1 MPFFMDPGRNPSHF
15 FSKWGADQGCSGGLA
30 PSVTGSIKHKGTI
43 VALISIEELVE
54 AGVHF
59 GHQSRL
65 WNPKMK
71 PFIFAKKNL
80 IHIIDLKQT
89 IRGFLRAR
97 HFLGRLASSGA
108 QILVVGTKKQLREL
122 VASESKRADQPFV
135 IERWI
140 GGTLTNYNTI
150 RKRLDHLIHL
160 EELEENGQ
168 MERFSKKQQ
177 SRLRREMRK
186 IRRNLDGIR
195 NLKGLPG
202 CVLVIDP
209 KREEIAVK
217 EAAKMNVPVVAILDT
232 DCDPKMIDIP
242 IPAND
247 DALRSVQV
255 LLSKLMDAVIT
266 GKANMDENAPRFRSE
281 IPELSGRSPRRGGG
295 GRGGSGGRYPSRP
308 TGGRADTVS
317 FGRPTDEEES
327 KAKAGEAAK
336 AAEASEAPASGA
348 PAPEAKAPE
357 TPPTPPTPEST
368 EPKSAPG
375 NAPEG
380 EEKKD
385 S

>member
-1 MPFFMDPGRNPSHF
+1 
-15 FSKWGADQGCSGGLA
+15 
-30 PSVTGSIKHKGTI
+30 
-43 VALISIEELVE
+43 VAIISIEELVE

-122 VASESKRADQPFV
+122 VASEAKRADQPFV

-232 DCDPKMIDIP
+232 DCDPKMVDIP

-295 GRGGSGGRYPSRP
+295 RGGPGGGRYPSRP

-317 FGRPTDEEES
+317 FGRPTDDEEG
-327 KAKAGEAAK
+327 KAAVAK
-336 AAEASEAPASGA
+336 GAAEAGETPAPPAPAPEGA
-348 PAPEAKAPE
+348 APEAATPEAKAPE
-357 TPPTPPTPEST
+357 APPPADTAPAEPVTPP
-368 EPKSAPG
+368 EPKSPEG
-375 NAPEG
+375 PEG
-380 EEKKD
+380 EEKKEG
-385 S
+385 

>member
-1 MPFFMDPGRNPSHF
+1 
-15 FSKWGADQGCSGGLA
+15 
-30 PSVTGSIKHKGTI
+30 
-43 VALISIEELVE
+43 VAIISIEELVE

-89 IRGFLRAR
+89 VRGFLRAR

-108 QILVVGTKKQLREL
+108 QIMVVGTKKQLREL
-122 VASESKRADQPFV
+122 VSSEAKRADQPYV

-281 IPELSGRSPRRGGG
+281 IPELSGRSPRRGGRSG
-295 GRGGSGGRYPSRP
+295 PGGGRYPSRP

-317 FGRPTDEEES
+317 FGRPTDDEEA
-327 KAKAGEAAK
+327 KAKAAKETSKEEAPKEGASK
-336 AAEASEAPASGA
+336 PEAVKPETVTPETAEAIP
-348 PAPEAKAPE
+348 PEAKAPE
-357 TPPTPPTPEST
+357 TPP
-368 EPKSAPG
+368 EPNPSETN
-375 NAPEG
+375 NASEG
-380 EEKKD
+380 EENKE

>member
-1 MPFFMDPGRNPSHF
+1 M
-15 FSKWGADQGCSGGLA
+15 A
-30 PSVTGSIKHKGTI
+30 I
-43 VALISIEELVE
+43 ISIEELVE

-108 QILVVGTKKQLREL
+108 QIMVVGTKKQLREL
-122 VASESKRADQPFV
+122 VASEAKRADQPFV

-140 GGTLTNYNTI
+140 GGTLTNFNTI

-232 DCDPKMIDIP
+232 DCDPKMVDIP

-255 LLSKLMDAVIT
+255 LLSKLRDAVIT
-266 GKANMDENAPRFRSE
+266 GKANMGENAPRFRSE

-295 GRGGSGGRYPSRP
+295 GRGGAGGGRYPSRP
-308 TGGRADTVS
+308 TGGRANTVS

-327 KAKAGEAAK
+327 KAKAAK
-336 AAEASEAPASGA
+336 AADASKAAAPSAETTAAPEAKASEAKA
-348 PAPEAKAPE
+348 PEATAPEAKAPE
-357 TPPTPPTPEST
+357 AKAPEAPRAPSSEAAPSEPPST
-368 EPKSAPG
+368 EAKSAP
-375 NAPEG
+375 EE